1 MRESLSEKSGRKKG
15 GISDFVLRRIFIGF
29 VGLLGA
35 GVIYTSGFAVYVCY
49 LYPDPGP
56 FPRSYIFIV
65 APFIYLMIV
74 LPVALPPGIA
84 MMLLLNWLQRYR
96 RWWRWQWIIMGGL
109 LGLLGGLLAILIFI
123 KLFPATTK
131 YEAKSFEILWALIV
145 SMLTG
150 AWYGGLLQR

>member
-1 MRESLSEKSGRKKG
+1 MRESLSRKSGRKKWD
-15 GISDFVLRRIFIGF
+15 ISNFVSRRVCIGF

-35 GVIYTSGFAVYVCY
+35 GVIYTLGFAVHAYW

-96 RWWRWQWIIMGGL
+96 RWWCWQWIIMGGL
-109 LGLLGGLLAILIFI
+109 LGLRGGLLAILIFI

-150 AWYGGLLQR
+150 AWYGGLLQK